1 MDMGALGDVYVNR
14 ILLRQNISALFA
26 GCRMQYIANPS
37 TVREYLARG
46 MYRFLSFSPLFKKK
60 YTEEVL

>member
-14 ILLRQNISALFA
+14 ILLRQHISAFIA

-37 TVREYLARG
+37 TVREYLAQGRC
-46 MYRFLSFSPLFKKK
+46 FVS
-60 YTEEVL
+60 